1 MELLQTTTAQFIPKC
16 DGIVT
21 NCEGLVYYKVRW
33 LLQIASVQCTVIHCN
48 LKEEVDYIS
57 KYPEIDNAT
66 FRMHARSHRENVASV
81 DRRFIS
87 KKELHAHLPL
97 VMTNYVRRRRALNE
111 EFVSFSCELP
121 YYILFPV
128 GWFRHNLR

>member
-1 MELLQTTTAQFIPKC
+1 MELLQSAMIITDCLST
-16 DGIVT
+16 
-21 NCEGLVYYKVRW
+21 VYSDT
-33 LLQIASVQCTVIHCN
+33 LQ

-57 KYPEIDNAT
+57 KYPEIDKAT
-66 FRMHARSHRENVASV
+66 FRMHASSHRENVASV

-87 KKELHAHLPL
+87 KKELHADLPL

-121 YYILFPV
+121 YYMLFPV